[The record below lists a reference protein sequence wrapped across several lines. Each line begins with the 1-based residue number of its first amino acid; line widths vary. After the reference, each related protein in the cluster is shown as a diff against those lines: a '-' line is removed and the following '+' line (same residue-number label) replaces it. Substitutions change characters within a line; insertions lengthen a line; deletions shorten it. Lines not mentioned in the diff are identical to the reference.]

1 MLTCNFSIFVL
12 FQGECE
18 SLSYEELQEHFPKEL
33 ALRDR
38 EKLKYRYPQ
47 GESYVDVMQR
57 LVPVLTQLE
66 CETNVLTIS
75 HQAVLRCILG
85 YFLET
90 PPEEIPYIHV
100 PLHTIIK
107 LTLQGY
113 NYNLETIKMP
123 IDCVDTNRAKPLNCS
138 EDRSAEDA
146 LLTLPAHYDSV
157 ASVTVAPCT

>member
-1 MLTCNFSIFVL
+1 
-12 FQGECE
+12 
-18 SLSYEELQEHFPKEL
+18 
-33 ALRDR
+33 
-38 EKLKYRYPQ
+38 
-47 GESYVDVMQR
+47 MQR

-113 NYNLETIKMP
+113 SYNLETIKMP
-123 IDCVDTNRAKPLNCS
+123 IECVDTNRAKPLNCS
-138 EDRSAEDA
+138 EDRSVEDA

-157 ASVTVAPCT
+157 ANVALSPCT

>member
-1 MLTCNFSIFVL
+1 MKNKYCDL
-12 FQGECE
+12 FQGDCE
-18 SLSYEELQEHFPKEL
+18 SLSYEELQERFPREL

-47 GESYVDVMQR
+47 GESYIDVMNR

-66 CETNVLTIS
+66 SETNVLTVS
-75 HQAVLRCILG
+75 HQAVLRCVLG
-85 YFLET
+85 YFLDT

-113 NYNLETIKMP
+113 NYNMETIKMP
-123 IDCVDTNRAKPLNCS
+123 IECVDTNRAKPMNCS
-138 EDRSAEDA
+138 EGRSAEEA
-146 LLTLPAHYDSV
+146 LMTLPAHYDSV
-157 ASVTVAPCT
+157 SSLTTLTQCT